1 MKKITFITAVMGM
14 LLLAGHARGGI
25 CEIVNGSFEDDGVID
40 DITAEDPNG
49 WDVNLPGPGK
59 FGGYVK
65 TEWPTDGGFNL
76 TLYSVYYGSFDVND
90 MAMVSQE
97 VCLTGVNEIVFDL
110 KLETYYGD
118 PWDPNKCSAVL
129 LIDDDVVWESNSIG
143 TDVRDEYP
151 NRICDVSD
159 YNGLHKLSLAL
170 RVNVAG
176 KITDYY
182 KAHWDFIE
190 FDPNCGRFGFLPGD
204 FNRDCYVD
212 FPDFAMLAN
221 YWLEEAAPGEYDL
234 VEDGII
240 DERDLKV
247 FADNWLGSSY
257 E

>member
-1 MKKITFITAVMGM
+1 MKKTVFISAVMGM
-14 LLLAGHARGGI
+14 LLLAGYARGSI
-25 CEIVNGSFEDDGVID
+25 YEVVNGSFEEDGRIT
-40 DITAEDPNG
+40 DITAVEPNG
-49 WDVNLPGPGK
+49 WDVNVPDTSK
-59 FGGYVK
+59 FGGYVGNK
-65 TEWPTDGGFNL
+65 WPTDGNYNL
-76 TLYSVYYGSFDVND
+76 TLYSQWFQDFDAND
-90 MAMVSQE
+90 MATVSQE
-97 VCLTGVNEIVFDL
+97 VCLTDVNEVVFDV
-110 KLETYYGD
+110 KLATHLST

-129 LIDDDVVWESNSIG
+129 LVDDDVVWESNSIG

-159 YNGLHKLSLAL
+159 YNGLHKLSLGL
-170 RVNVAG
+170 RVNVAV

-247 FADNWLGSSY
+247 FADNWLDSSY